1 MTENFIYNVKVYY
14 EDTDAGGIVYY
25 ANFLKFIERAR
36 TEMIYQKLGMSHLK
50 INKDY
55 NAFFVVRSCNIKF
68 LKSAKFED
76 NLSIHTKVLKKTP
89 VRIKLLQDIKR
100 DGDILVS
107 SEVELA
113 IIKSDGSVQKLPEK
127 LISKI

>member
-1 MTENFIYNVKVYY
+1 MAENFIYNVKVYY

-36 TEMIYQKLGMSHLK
+36 TEMIYQKLGMSHMK

-55 NAFFVVRSCNIKF
+55 NAFFVVRSCNTKF

-76 NLSIHTKVLKKTP
+76 SLSIHTKVLKKTP